1 MILRETDSAGCRQ
14 PRGIGVSVSREVD
27 GSREGGFDHS
37 RITDTIQPAM
47 FRKLAVMDRQD
58 DVQSDPTPRGGVVGT
73 HFASARNTSRSSC
86 MISSATAI

>member
-1 MILRETDSAGCRQ
+1 MGEPL
-14 PRGIGVSVSREVD
+14 VSRTASCGILPRPDSSET
-27 GSREGGFDHS
+27 SCAFMERP